1 MFECCKNCGHN
12 THSEICNEITFNQKC
27 PCKIFKLEKF
37 TSFEEINLEHDRLLS
52 QSEKYNSKNFDKGI
66 ERIKF
71 MRQRAG
77 MTSKIRILKKWMDE
91 NRK

>member
-1 MFECCKNCGHN
+1 M
-12 THSEICNEITFNQKC
+12 HSEICNELTFNQKC
-27 PCKIFKLEKF
+27 PCKIYELEKLI
-37 TSFEEINLEHDRLLS
+37 SFEEINLEHDRLLS
-52 QSEKYNSKNFDKGI
+52 QSEKYKSKDFDKGT

-77 MTSKIRILKKWMDE
+77 MTSKIRILKKWMDD